1 MNPSLT
7 LRWLEKNLRSL
18 SKRFKCGGKGHYAFE
33 CPSNKNNKKVM
44 QVTWSD
50 SESNRTSENESNEC
64 NEYTNFIAF
73 AASVNEESLLR
84 EASSELGD

>member
-1 MNPSLT
+1 
-7 LRWLEKNLRSL
+7 
-18 SKRFKCGGKGHYAFE
+18 
-33 CPSNKNNKKVM
+33 M
-44 QVTWSD
+44 QVTWRD